1 MMLRDIEV
9 GFSKKLSFEKVRTV
23 GKGLCCEISEAAT
36 RGRY

>member
-1 MMLRDIEV
+1 MHHMMFRDIEV

-23 GKGLCCEISEAAT
+23 AKGEISGAAT